1 MRVLVT
7 GAAGRMGAHLTRR
20 LVTEGHEVR
29 AFVLPGDPNN
39 QAIDG
44 PGVEIVSGRLEDVAA
59 VEAAVDGVDAIAALA
74 GALTSRLASDRQFY
88 EVNIGGT
95 FNLLMAARA
104 QMPRIQRFVYAS
116 SDAVYWSG
124 WHTPPLFLPVDETHP
139 RIPGSI
145 YGATKVSAE
154 ELSLQFRRTYGVPS
168 VVIRP
173 TATADT
179 WELIEPDSVFGR
191 RIFLQG
197 CIRFLSG
204 LANRSADDDE
214 LLETLRA
221 HDDGA
226 EQLFV
231 LADEQGQ
238 VPATNLADARDLAQ
252 GLHLALTRPEAIGET
267 FNIGPAAPY
276 GEDEL
281 VRHIGAALGLRVVV
295 IPRPHVRASWYVS
308 SVKAR
313 GILGYRPQHTVF
325 SMVDEA
331 VAAKRIGAPG
341 ADHSTAG

>member
-1 MRVLVT
+1 MKVLVT

-20 LVTEGHEVR
+20 LVAEGHEVR
-29 AFVLPGDPNN
+29 AFVLPEDPNN

-44 PGVEIVSGRLEDVAA
+44 PGVEIVSGRLEDTAA

-74 GALTSRLASDRQFY
+74 GALTSRLASDRQY
-88 EVNIGGT
+88 YDVNIGGT

-124 WHTPPLFLPVDETHP
+124 WNTPPLFLPVDETHP

-154 ELSLQFRRTYGVPS
+154 ELALQFRRTYGVPS

-173 TATADT
+173 TATADA

-197 CIRFLSG
+197 CIRFLAG
-204 LANRSADDDE
+204 LENRSADDDE
-214 LLETLRA
+214 LLDTLRA
-221 HDDGA
+221 HDDGV

-238 VPATNLADARDLAQ
+238 VPATNLADARDLAN
-252 GLHLALTRPEAIGET
+252 GLHLALTRREAIGET
-267 FNIGPAAPY
+267 FNIGPAAPH

-295 IPRPHVRASWYVS
+295 ISRPHVRPSWYVS
-308 SVKAR
+308 SAKAR
-313 GILGYRPQHTVF
+313 GILGYRPKHTVF
-325 SMVDEA
+325 GMVDEA
-331 VAAKRIGAPG
+331 VAAQRIGASV
-341 ADHSTAG
+341 ADLPAAG